1 MRKRL
6 SHHQYEWPVGK
17 STMKNLPAPASDNS
31 KHASHADICSPEYSS
46 SSTSAGH
53 QVEPPEIAR
62 QIDNYR
68 MQIVQDNAEH
78 GMVPFFLATLSFAAL
93 LVYFS
98 QGSRM
103 LSWLPAVLSLGG
115 LRLLLIS
122 KYSAG
127 SSRCDKR

>member
-103 LSWLPAVLSLGG
+103 LSTA
-115 LRLLLIS
+115 
-122 KYSAG
+122 
-127 SSRCDKR
+127 SSGA